1 MKWNDYYTFKIQ
13 WNVVLLFVYNFI
25 DNCTKYISIMSY
37 DCNHFLLNSTL
48 EKLVMKKYNSKTID

>member
-37 DCNHFLLNSTL
+37 DCNHFFVKQYIRKVSN
-48 EKLVMKKYNSKTID
+48 EKI